1 MFSSPLQAERL
12 ADLEEFQKNK
22 DQVMSKME
30 SLEKQ
35 LASQKEEHK
44 AAIHSVE
51 IKALMERKRSEPV
64 TSLSA
69 GVACAMGA
77 CD

>member
-44 AAIHSVE
+44 ATIHSVE

-64 TSLSA
+64 ISLRVSPA
-69 GVACAMGA
+69 
-77 CD
+77 